1 MFEHLTK
8 YICVNKRVKRITDAP
23 QKRQWKIGNENDDE
37 N

>member
-23 QKRQWKIGNENDDE
+23 QKR
-37 N
+37 